1 MPFHQDI
8 FKFRDELI
16 AEYERFSRSFAN
28 PKATDI
34 RDRLDEEYGK
44 GRYWKEPLVQINP
57 NYKKADRTVQ
67 QLAAAGEVDEATAEI
82 FRLGK
87 DPKNGN
93 PGTELSLY
101 KHQEESLALCRQGE
115 SFVVTTGTGS
125 GKSLSFFIP
134 IVDSILKAKRAD
146 PTPRTRAIVVYPMN
160 ALANSQLEEMEKF
173 LCNWSP
179 DARPVSIARY
189 TGQEDSDER
198 AKLRSE
204 PPDILL
210 TNYVMLDLVLTRYH
224 EDHEVVEHSRGLEF
238 LVLDELHTYRGRQG
252 ADVAMLVRRLRAQ
265 LEARNLLCIGTSA
278 TMGDVEGA
286 ASPREAIAKVA
297 SRIFDVEVLPTSV
310 VQETLQYA
318 TDPLLTITS
327 VKPGLAARIAAGDWT
342 WPSLDAFR
350 KDPMAVWIE
359 HTLGIASESGT
370 GRLVR
375 ATPMTLKD
383 AAAALAR
390 DAGVAKDAAVAAIRG
405 FLAGLSAPEQL
416 AVWQDGRAP
425 LAFKLHQFIS
435 GPGTVLTTLE
445 PSGRRTVQLD
455 AQRFAPHQAEQ
466 RVLLFPTYFC
476 RTCGTEYISV
486 WKEGM
491 FVTPRDIEDVPTRD
505 EDAESE
511 RQFGY
516 LVPVEALSK
525 VGSPV
530 VGDTL
535 PEDFVPADWFDYEGE
550 SRKVKKTAAGR
561 IPVAVSVDA
570 TGALSSEP
578 GARATHWFFPGKHRF
593 CPECGTVHPGQG
605 KDLVRLVGLSG
616 EGRSSAT
623 TVISLSALAILFD
636 EKPGA
641 GEPDVRKL
649 LGFTDNRQDAALQS
663 GHFNEFV
670 FLSLLRAGLLLAL
683 RDPANAGGIP
693 AADVAAKV
701 YSKLGLDTDDQAI
714 LAEYLENPGL
724 KGGLRENARTA
735 LRFMLGY
742 RLFDDLRRG
751 WRYNNPN
758 LERLGILEIGYKWI
772 EDVISD
778 EDAIRAAAEHFGPAA
793 SDILLGL
800 APDKRAQLLVLVLE
814 GLRKALCIRTDY
826 FRQADQERVI
836 RSGNSSLAERWRL
849 SDDITRLK
857 HERPMLVYD
866 ARRLKENPDGPEI
879 KRDLDHDLAVSGST
893 MSGFF
898 KDVRLAGLWKDT
910 PFAPPDKALF
920 NGPRE
925 DLLAAIQALL
935 LAAKNY
941 GLVEATVLG
950 GESDAPVVQAFLS
963 GEALIWRLKTDAGEE
978 GDLPPNRFFLRLY
991 ETVAGMLRRDPAQ
1004 LYGFES
1010 REHTAQ
1016 VESEMRALLEQRF
1029 RFGVRDRQE
1038 FERQAR
1044 AEGSQAKLRRL
1055 PVLYCSPTMELGVD
1069 ISSLNLVYM
1078 RNVPPTPANYAQRS
1092 GRAGRSGQAALAVT
1106 YCTTFSPHD
1115 QWFYDH
1121 VGEMVHGQV
1130 CVPALDLANQELFDS
1145 HMHAVWL
1152 SCVRTELKTN
1162 IFDLLVKE
1170 PAENPTLALLPALD
1184 AAIRAPK
1191 VAEDALAIARRIAA
1205 GLGDELSPKR
1215 APWYSADY
1223 LDRFMASAADAFD
1236 KALGSWRELYR
1247 ATRKQLEDAQRQ
1259 VLSATAT
1266 REERDTAQRVAA
1278 DAKQQID
1285 VLTSSAASRNGDF
1298 YLYRYLASHG
1308 FSPGYS
1314 FPRLPL
1320 VAWLPK
1326 SASHRRGPAGQPLV
1340 GTMISRPRFLALSE
1354 FGPQSLIYHEGQTYR
1369 VSRVKLKATSAD
1381 HAVADGKLGTI
1392 KAWVCPACGYGHFER
1407 ELPAGA
1413 AVNVCHHCG
1422 QELDL
1427 AESLVQ
1433 NLYGVE
1439 AVETTPAERITVQDE
1454 ERERRGFDVQTTYS
1468 FQTGAD
1474 GRLSR
1479 EALEIR
1485 REGRSL
1491 ATLTYSPAARIWRI
1505 NRGWKNRRNPAQ
1517 MGFWIDP
1524 LSGKWSKS
1532 DVAAADELHYQLV
1545 VPYVSDW
1552 RNVLVLSLPAEFAE
1566 DSAPIRTLAAAL
1578 QRAVESVFQLDS
1590 SEIAV
1595 EYLPNAGKPSSL
1607 LLYEAAE
1614 GGTGVLGRLVRD
1626 SGRARIMRRLALKA
1640 LEIMHIRYDDIED
1653 SIKDLPDACET
1664 GCYRCLLSYYN
1675 QPDHKFIDR
1684 RLPLVRDWLFDLL
1697 HVEEPDF
1704 SEVSDPSGTSPVAA
1718 GPHELAPGFVADSWN
1733 PATRTAVV
1741 AGEPTDA
1748 WRAFADEH
1756 GITVEFRPPGG

>member
-28 PKATDI
+28 PKAADI

-44 GRYWKEPLVQINP
+44 GRYWKDPLVQINP
-57 NYKKADRTVQ
+57 NYRKADKTVQ
-67 QLAAAGEVDEATAEI
+67 QLAAAGELEPETAEI

-93 PGTELSLY
+93 PGVALSLY
-101 KHQEESLALCRQGE
+101 KHQEESLALCRQGQ

-134 IVDSILKAKRAD
+134 IVDSILHAKRAD
-146 PTPRTRAIVVYPMN
+146 SAPRTRAIIVYPMN

-173 LCNWSP
+173 LCNWAP
-179 DARPVSIARY
+179 EDRPVSIARY
-189 TGQEDSDER
+189 TGQEGDDER
-198 AKLRSE
+198 KKLRTD

-265 LEARNLLCIGTSA
+265 LEAPDLLCIGTSA
-278 TMGDVEGA
+278 TMGDVEGGV
-286 ASPREAIAKVA
+286 SPRDAIAKVA
-297 SRIFDVEVLPTSV
+297 ARIFDTEVKPTSV

-327 VKPGLAARIAAGDWT
+327 VKPGLAARIAAGAWT

-390 DAGVAKDAAVAAIRG
+390 DAGVAEDAAVAAIRG

-416 AVWQDGRAP
+416 AVWPDGRAP

-476 RTCGTEYISV
+476 RTCGTEYVSV

-525 VGSPV
+525 AGPPA

-535 PEDFVPADWFDYEGE
+535 PEDLIPADWFDYEGE
-550 SRKVKKTAAGR
+550 SHKVKKTAAGR

-683 RDPANAGGIP
+683 EDPTNAAGIS
-693 AADVAAKV
+693 AADVAAAV
-701 YSKLGLDTDDQAI
+701 YRKLGLDTNDPVI
-714 LAEYLENPGL
+714 LSEHLDNPGL
-724 KGGLRENARTA
+724 KGDRRETARTA

-758 LERLGILEIGYKWI
+758 LETLGLLEIGYKWV
-772 EDVISD
+772 EDIASD
-778 EDAIRAAAEHFGPAA
+778 EDAIRAAAEHFGPKAGA
-793 SDILLGL
+793 ILLGL
-800 APDKRAQLLVLVLE
+800 DKERRAKLLILALE
-814 GLRKALCIRTDY
+814 GLRKLLCIRTDY
-826 FRQADQERVI
+826 FRQVDQERTL
-836 RSGNSSLAERWRL
+836 RNGNSDLTDRWRL
-849 SDDITRLK
+849 PDDITRLK
-857 HERPMLVYD
+857 HERPMLIYD
-866 ARRLKENPDGPEI
+866 SRRLGANPEGAEI
-879 KRDLDHDLAVSGST
+879 RRDLKNGLAAPGST
-893 MSGFF
+893 MSNFY
-898 KDVRLAGLWKDT
+898 KEIRLADFWKGSR
-910 PFAPPDKALF
+910 FAPPDKGLF
-920 NGPRE
+920 NGSSE
-925 DLLAAIQALL
+925 DLLAAIQAIL
-935 LAAKNY
+935 LAAKDY
-941 GLVEATVLG
+941 GLVDATILG
-950 GESDAPVVQAFLS
+950 GESEAPVLQVFLS
-963 GEALIWRLKTDAGEE
+963 GQALIWRRKIDAG
-978 GDLPPNRFFLRLY
+978 DPSSAPNRFFLRLY
-991 ETVAGMLRRDPAQ
+991 RSVADMLRRDPAQ

-1016 VESEMRALLEQRF
+1016 VESEMRTELEQRF

-1038 FERQAR
+1038 FERKAR

-1285 VLTSSAASRNGDF
+1285 VLTSAAASRNGDF

-1407 ELPAGA
+1407 ELPADA

-1474 GRLSR
+1474 GRLCR

-1532 DVAAADELHYQLV
+1532 DVAAADEKHYQLV

-1552 RNVLVLSLPAEFAE
+1552 RNVLVLSLPAELAE

-1595 EYLPNAGKPSSL
+1595 EYLPNAAKPTSL

-1626 SGRARIMRRLALKA
+1626 SGRARIVRRLAEKA
-1640 LEIMHIRYDDIED
+1640 LEIMHLRYDPVED
-1653 SIKDLPDACET
+1653 SLKEMPDACET

-1704 SEVSDPSGTSPVAA
+1704 SEVPDPSGPAPAAA
-1718 GPHELAPGFVADSWN
+1718 GPHELAPGFVAESWN

-1748 WRAFADEH
+1748 WRDFADEH
-1756 GITVEFRPPGG
+1756 GITVEFRPPAG